1 MRNAVRLFKFIW
13 PQRARLAWSAF
24 FALIVAALWG
34 ANLTV
39 VYPVV
44 KVLVEQENLHEW
56 VGEEIAECRDRIET
70 ADHRIDKLKP
80 ELVSRRA
87 RSHVRLTSEHKKLAG
102 LMWLKSD
109 VLPLV
114 PTDNFQAILLISLV
128 FFIATIIRG
137 LCTVAQTVL
146 VGSVAERSSM
156 QLRNACFRHC
166 LSLDYHTLQETGST
180 EIVSRM
186 TNDVR
191 ELAAGLR
198 VFGIRLIREPLK
210 AIVCL
215 VLAFAWNWR
224 LALLSVIFAPLIGV
238 LIGYCGKHL
247 KKASKA
253 ALQSL
258 SGIYQVASETF
269 QNSKIIIACHGGR
282 RQRQRFHEQNKS
294 LYRNSMRGVRIGALI
309 SPANEVLG
317 VMAATAAILP
327 AVYMVFRGTTEVWG
341 IKLASAPMEM
351 ADVAMLYGFLA
362 GTLDPIHK
370 MSGIY
375 RDWKKATAASDR
387 VLEIFDR
394 ESHVSDP
401 ATAVTFP
408 RHTRNI
414 RFEAVSY
421 GYPGED
427 KKPGRLALNEIDVEI
442 TAGEVVAVVGPNGC
456 GKSTL
461 VSLLMRF
468 ADPLSGSILIDGLD
482 LTSLDTRDLRS
493 QMGFVMQETLLFDAT
508 VRENIQYGDPSAND
522 DKIEAAANAA
532 NVTSFLERLPDGID
546 SPVGENG
553 TRLSGGQRQRIA
565 FARALVRDP
574 SILIL
579 DEATSAIDAHSE
591 SLIYQSLRDCA
602 KDRTVLIITHALSPA
617 LLDLVDRILVMESGR
632 VVAEGSHEELSRTCQ
647 FYAKLSKSTSREAA

>member
-39 VYPVV
+39 VFPVV

-56 VGEEIAECRDRIET
+56 VDAEIAECRQRISE
-70 ADHRIDKLKP
+70 ADEQIGKTDLEQPRP
-80 ELVSRRA
+80 
-87 RSHVRLTSEHKKLAG
+87 RSHQRLTSEHQELAG
-102 LMWLKSD
+102 LLWLKSD

-114 PTDNFQAILLISLV
+114 PKDNFRAILLISLV
-128 FFIATIIRG
+128 FFVATIIRG

-146 VGSVAERSSM
+146 VGSVVERSSM

-180 EIVSRM
+180 EIVSRL

-210 AIVCL
+210 AIGCL
-215 VLAFAWNWR
+215 ILAFAWNWR
-224 LALLSVIFAPLIGV
+224 LALLSVVFAPIIGV
-238 LIGYCGKHL
+238 LISYCGKHL

-258 SGIYQVASETF
+258 SGICQVASETF

-282 RQRQRFHEQNKS
+282 RQRQRFHEQNKAM
-294 LYRNSMRGVRIGALI
+294 YRHSMRGVRIGALI
-309 SPANEVLG
+309 SPANEFLG
-317 VMAATAAILP
+317 VAAATLAILP

-341 IKLASAPMEM
+341 VKLASAPMEI
-351 ADVAMLYGFLA
+351 ADVATLYMLLA
-362 GTLDPIHK
+362 GTLDPLHK
-370 MSGIY
+370 MSGIF

-387 VLEIFDR
+387 VLEIFDK
-394 ESHVSDP
+394 ESRVADP

-408 RHTRNI
+408 RHTQNI
-414 RFEAVSY
+414 RFESVSY

-442 TAGEVVAVVGPNGC
+442 KAGQVVAVVGPNGC

-508 VRENIQYGDPSAND
+508 VRENIQYGDPTAD
-522 DKIEAAANAA
+522 DEAIEAAARAA
-532 NVTSFLERLPDGID
+532 HVTSFLDRLSDGID
-546 SPVGENG
+546 SSVGENG

-632 VVAEGSHEELSRTCQ
+632 IVADGSHNKLSQTCP
-647 FYAKLSKSTSREAA
+647 FYAKLNKSASREAA